1 MDDLSRILGSLVRI
15 INVKM
20 KLKICQISDIETA
33 SKLVRMGVDYLG
45 FHIIDKMDM
54 RRVEKIASINVQLRK
69 NGYSGGTLLT
79 KINNPADVVKLAKY
93 GHFQYLQMHRNLNLS
108 QIEYL
113 ADALHHNGIKYIQVI
128 DPESKSKVYVNCTL
142 NLVDYVLYDN
152 YEGGTGRQIPEHN
165 LVGFPMSRAFLAGGI
180 NDVKALEIKK
190 QHNPYAIDVQ
200 SWVHY
205 DAVDFSKVSR
215 LLSTK

>member
-93 GHFQYLQMHRNLNLS
+93 GHFQ
-108 QIEYL
+108 
-113 ADALHHNGIKYIQVI
+113 
-128 DPESKSKVYVNCTL
+128 
-142 NLVDYVLYDN
+142 
-152 YEGGTGRQIPEHN
+152 
-165 LVGFPMSRAFLAGGI
+165 SR
-180 NDVKALEIKK
+180 
-190 QHNPYAIDVQ
+190 
-200 SWVHY
+200 
-205 DAVDFSKVSR
+205 
-215 LLSTK
+215 